1 MNLKRLSGIK
11 KTAAYIFLFIGA
23 AAFVYPFIWMLMASL
38 APEKDIASFALWPT
52 SIGLGSYVQVF
63 EKIPVL
69 RAFLN
74 SMIVSLT
81 VTFFV
86 VVFSSMTGFALT
98 HYEFKGRDAV
108 FYIIIFTMSLPFQLT
123 LIPQY
128 ILMVKLGWT
137 DSYLALTVP
146 YFISGLGI
154 IIFRQY
160 FKTIPRDL
168 FDAARIDGCSD
179 LKILFSI
186 LLPNAKPAIITVA
199 ILTFMGVWNDV
210 LWPIIV
216 IRNENLMTLPQL
228 ITLFAVGGKAESQL
242 GVKLASAVLLAV
254 PVVVAYSFFQKYFIT
269 SMASSGM
276 KE

>member
-1 MNLKRLSGIK
+1 MSPARKIISYSLLLIG
-11 KTAAYIFLFIGA
+11 TVAFI
-23 AAFVYPFIWMLMASL
+23 YPFVWMVMASL
-38 APEKDIASFALWPT
+38 APEKEIASFTLFP
-52 SIGLGSYVQVF
+52 SNFGMSSYLQVF

-69 RAFLN
+69 HSFFN
-74 SMIVSLT
+74 SMVVSLS

-98 HYEFKGRDAV
+98 HYEFKGREVV

-128 ILMVKLGWT
+128 ILMVKFGWVDT
-137 DSYLALTVP
+137 YLALTVP
-146 YFISGLGI
+146 YFINGLGI

-168 FDAARIDGCSD
+168 FDAARIDGCND
-179 LKILFSI
+179 MKILFSI
-186 LLPNAKPAIITVA
+186 LLPNAKPAVITVA

-242 GVKLASAVLLAV
+242 GVKLASAVMLAL
-254 PVVVAYSFFQKYFIT
+254 PVVIAYSVFQKYFIT
-269 SMASSGM
+269 SMASSGL

>member
-1 MNLKRLSGIK
+1 MANMNMSLFR
-11 KTAAYIFLFIGA
+11 KTISYAAMLAGAVMFL
-23 AAFVYPFIWMLMASL
+23 YPFFWMVMASL
-38 APEKDIASFALWPT
+38 APEKEIASFSLFPT
-52 SIGLGSYVQVF
+52 TVGLHSYIQVF
-63 EKIPVL
+63 DKIPVVQS
-69 RAFLN
+69 FIN
-74 SMIVSLT
+74 SMIVSLS

-86 VVFSSMTGFALT
+86 VLFSSMTGFALT
-98 HYEFKGRDAV
+98 HYEFKGREVV

-128 ILMVKLGWT
+128 ILMVKFQWVDT
-137 DSYLALTVP
+137 YLALTIP
-146 YFISGLGI
+146 YFINGLGI

-160 FKTIPRDL
+160 FKTIPKDL
-168 FDAARIDGCSD
+168 FDAARIDGCGD
-179 LKILFSI
+179 MRILFNV

-242 GVKLASAVLLAV
+242 GVKLASAVMLAL
-254 PVVVAYSFFQKYFIT
+254 PVVLAYSIFQRYFIN